1 MEKRIERMIIVRCKR
16 VVREKSSPKRR
27 AHPLTCIRGGTRTAT
42 DFPYHSVL
50 CCHPLVGPHY
60 PSAKPHLPTLRLPL
74 ALRFEPSLL
83 VPSNGRTS
91 VPPTLPLT
99 DPCQLSAPLS
109 LYFCFLRL
117 YLALPHFVR
126 SLFRS
131 FFL

>member
-74 ALRFEPSLL
+74 ALRF
-83 VPSNGRTS
+83 RTK
-91 VPPTLPLT
+91 
-99 DPCQLSAPLS
+99 
-109 LYFCFLRL
+109 
-117 YLALPHFVR
+117 LAR
-126 SLFRS
+126 SKQR
-131 FFL
+131 